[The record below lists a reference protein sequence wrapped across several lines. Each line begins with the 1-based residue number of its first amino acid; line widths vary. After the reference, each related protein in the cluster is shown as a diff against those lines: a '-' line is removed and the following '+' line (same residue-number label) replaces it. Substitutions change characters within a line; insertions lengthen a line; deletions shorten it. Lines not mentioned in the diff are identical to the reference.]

1 MMSSTP
7 ETDLEYTATAA
18 VGEHPSSAVAAV
30 SDPAEAAAAT
40 VAARKPRAA
49 RRIPKSDAVLEAAVE
64 RARLGLLEVAPEP
77 QVGRHVSATIDGER
91 LVTHRFE
98 AFVPGYAG
106 WQWYAT
112 LARVSRSKD
121 VTVCEVGLLPGAAA
135 LLAPEWLPW
144 SERVRPEDSQP
155 EDGGAEPATAVA
167 EEAPGAPQE
176 AAGVAGLTDIAE
188 AAELAGAAEIV
199 EVAGAAESSVALDDD
214 DTGADADGTDDPDTA
229 DTTDSSDADAEG
241 RPDAG

>member
-1 MMSSTP
+1 MMSTTP
-7 ETDLEYTATAA
+7 ETDLEYSTTAA
-18 VGEHPSSAVAAV
+18 GGDDPADAAVAGTGTAQ
-30 SDPAEAAAAT
+30 AAAAET
-40 VAARKPRAA
+40 ARKPRAS
-49 RRIPKSDAVLEAAVE
+49 RRMPKSDAVLESAVD

-98 AFVPGYAG
+98 AFVPGYSG

-112 LARVSRSKD
+112 VARVSRSKE

-155 EDGGAEPATAVA
+155 EEGAVPAPA
-167 EEAPGAPQE
+167 EIEGAPGETPE
-176 AAGVAGLTDIAE
+176 AAGMAELADVAE
-188 AAELAGAAEIV
+188 AAELPGTAEIV
-199 EVAGAAESSVALDDD
+199 EVAGVGSVVALDDD
-214 DTGADADGTDDPDTA
+214 TENTDDDDTDDDADTDDENADAA
-229 DTTDSSDADAEG
+229 G